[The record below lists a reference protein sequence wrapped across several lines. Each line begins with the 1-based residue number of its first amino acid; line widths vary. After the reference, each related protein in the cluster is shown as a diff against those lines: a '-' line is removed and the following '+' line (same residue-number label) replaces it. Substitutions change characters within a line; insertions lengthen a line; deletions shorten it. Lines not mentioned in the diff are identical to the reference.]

1 MTRDKDSKLYYRY
14 ATARNAK
21 SKQLQKLPKKNCL
34 TKITE
39 VVLSL
44 RILGNSL
51 PILRKR
57 QLSCMTGCRTLK
69 TSIMFSAY
77 ATGDSA

>member
-1 MTRDKDSKLYYRY
+1 GRMFGRIRQQNAFSAEQVGTDGNRY
-14 ATARNAK
+14 FDHVFDVF
-21 SKQLQKLPKKNCL
+21 Q

-51 PILRKR
+51 PILRKPIAHVI
-57 QLSCMTGCRTLK
+57 QNGHLTTDNHTTNQMSV
-69 TSIMFSAY
+69 
-77 ATGDSA
+77 